1 MLIEVFRAG
10 NAAASAAGITAS
22 DLADVAAFDCSAHP
36 VPNVL
41 GHPKHDT
48 PAHDAVVKFEA
59 RGNSLYADIPET
71 SATFAPIVQAI
82 KDKKIL
88 GRSMGFF
95 GRSHPSNPTPGKI
108 APKHL
113 GFLGG
118 AAVGIPG
125 MPALASYFEAHPEAT
140 LTFSAADV
148 LEVTG
153 DPAPAVVFEAAPTA
167 VITFTEAPEAAA
179 PPAHEETTVTPEE
192 IKAAQ
197 DKLAADQ
204 AAHDQRVAQFA
215 ADAKAG
221 RETANA
227 ASVQALV
234 GAGKVL
240 PADEK
245 DLVAAFNAIDDGET
259 ITFASDANK
268 KGSPVS
274 IIAAIMSKGGKVVPV
289 GEGQRSPTEGAPEPT
304 FMANDGTAGGEL
316 GEVRQAKRDKYGK

>member
-10 NAAASAAGITAS
+10 NAAANAAGITAS
-22 DLADVAAFDCSAHP
+22 DLADVAAFDCAKNP

-59 RGNSLYADIPET
+59 KGNSLYADIPEA
-71 SATFAPIVQAI
+71 SPAFAPIVQAI
-82 KDKKIL
+82 KDKKVL

-95 GRSHPSNPTPGKI
+95 GRTHPSNPTPGKI

-148 LEVTG
+148 LEVAG

-167 VITFTEAPEAAA
+167 IITFTEAPEAVT
-179 PPAHEETTVTPEE
+179 PPAEKEPTVTPEE

-197 DKLAADQ
+197 DKLAKDQ
-204 AAHDQRVAQFA
+204 ADHDARVAQFA
-215 ADAKAG
+215 ADAKTA

-227 ASVQALV
+227 ATVDSLITAN
-234 GAGKVL
+234 KVL
-240 PADEK
+240 PADK
-245 DLVAAFNAIDDGET
+245 ADLVAAFNAVDDGET

-274 IIAAIMSKGGKVVPV
+274 IIATIMAKGGKVTPA
-289 GEGQRSPTEGAPEPT
+289 GDGQKSPTDGAPEPN

-316 GEVRQAKRDKYGK
+316 GKVRAERMAKYGK